1 MCTEVASNRSYCTG
15 HVGPQGIQNHFQR
28 SWTLCHHAQC
38 HPSTPSATKVMAVP
52 MACRKGHPLHS
63 SAIRKHTSISAPCL
77 ESNPTFPLNAPWC
90 QGNNQKSQLH
100 PQSQLLPDLSS
111 ICRAKN
117 SPTRPGREGITAIT
131 SSTCQKHAEL
141 PELSGRHVDRPK
153 PKKLADSNAA
163 FVWTLYTCAVVD
175 SRSPKGWHNH
185 LVKLR
190 ARSPLPHRRWWFLKR
205 R

>member
-1 MCTEVASNRSYCTG
+1 MPNATRPRLVQRRWWLYPWPVAKVTQFTRLQSASILQFQPHVWSQIPLSLWMHLDAKATTKNRSYI
-15 HVGPQGIQNHFQR
+15 PNHSCYQ
-28 SWTLCHHAQC
+28 T
-38 HPSTPSATKVMAVP
+38 
-52 MACRKGHPLHS
+52 
-63 SAIRKHTSISAPCL
+63 SAPFAEPRTL
-77 ESNPTFPLNAPWC
+77 
-90 QGNNQKSQLH
+90 Q
-100 PQSQLLPDLSS
+100 
-111 ICRAKN
+111 
-117 SPTRPGREGITAIT
+117 TRPGREGITAIT

>member
-1 MCTEVASNRSYCTG
+1 
-15 HVGPQGIQNHFQR
+15 
-28 SWTLCHHAQC
+28 
-38 HPSTPSATKVMAVP
+38 MAVP
-52 MACRKGHPLHS
+52 MACRKGHPVHS
-63 SAIRKHTSISAPCL
+63 SAIRKHTPISAPCL
-77 ESNPTFPLNAPWC
+77 ESKSHFPFECTLMPRQQPKIAATSPITAVTRP
-90 QGNNQKSQLH
+90 QLH
-100 PQSQLLPDLSS
+100 LPSQELSNKA
-111 ICRAKN
+111 RERGHN
-117 SPTRPGREGITAIT
+117 SGITAIT

-185 LVKLR
+185 LVKVR